1 MVDRGRGLGL
11 NTDNANRRTKLFH
24 RRCHAG
30 CKPSATNWNNNVG
43 YAGQL
48 LQDLESQRALS
59 KYDKRI
65 VVGRNKR
72 IVLGVPRQAERI
84 CLRFVVVCTFDA
96 QVNGVLLNR
105 FDFRLRSRR
114 WHNNRARQF
123 EQGCGSRNSLA
134 VVSGRHRK
142 DRTSVGFFRQ
152 LEKVCECT
160 SNFERMRMLK
170 VFELEK
176 KVADFA
182 GNDGCR
188 PDVRLNARSNVPEF
202 RECHSSC
209 SLSASS
215 IHSILLRSATTSP
228 MTTMPGGRIPSIR
241 FVISPR
247 VPMRQS

>member
-114 WHNNRARQF
+114 WHN
-123 EQGCGSRNSLA
+123 SLA
-134 VVSGRHRK
+134 VVSSRHSQ
-142 DRTSVGFFRQ
+142 DRASVGFFHQ

-160 SNFERMRMLK
+160 ANFERMCMLK

-228 MTTMPGGRIPSIR
+228 MMMMPGGRICSIR